1 MKMVPSENQ
10 QEPPQLE
17 RPQGVI
23 PRIQRQKKHEEFF
36 DSFTA
41 VDTVMLPI
49 THAERLLRQ
58 GLTASTYTNKQVITT
73 TTIPDNELKSL
84 DWETERDIVQLFQPE
99 YHIPTDYWVYGD
111 MDFQDRIHN
120 VESLTEGTEWMY
132 NELRETPTQL
142 IPLIKGY
149 SLEERAICYE
159 MLNRLE
165 IDCVSYYGSQYFGG
179 SSGNGIA
186 KLNEDVRDVVSEF
199 SPKEL
204 LLIGLQSEKYVGR
217 LPPEVSAVAG
227 QRWIRKSKL
236 RDVSIPN
243 AREAYRSWQEEVV
256 DGLAYGQATL
266 GSFDTSAGV
275 TA

>member
-1 MKMVPSENQ
+1 MNMVPSENQ
-10 QEPPQLE
+10 QKPPQLE

-49 THAERLLRQ
+49 THAQRLLRQ
-58 GLTASTYTNKQVITT
+58 GLTASTYTDKQVITT
-73 TTIPDNELKSL
+73 TTISDENLKNL
-84 DWETERDIVQLFQPE
+84 DWKTERNIVELFRPA

-111 MDFQDRIHN
+111 MEFQDRIHN
-120 VESLTEGTEWMY
+120 VESLMDGTEWMY
-132 NELRETPTQL
+132 NELRGTPTEL

-149 SLEERAICYE
+149 SSEERAICY
-159 MLNRLE
+159 NRLNKLGV
-165 IDCVSYYGSQYFGG
+165 DFVSYYGSQYFGG
-179 SSGNGIA
+179 NSGNGIA

-199 SPKEL
+199 CPKEL
-204 LLIGLQSEKYVGR
+204 LLIGLQSEKCVGR

-227 QRWIRKSKL
+227 QGWIRKSKL
-236 RDVSIPN
+236 RDLSIPD
-243 AREAYRSWQEEVV
+243 AREAYRSWQEKVV